1 MRKKLLTL
9 GCLICAILFGC
20 CCGYIFWYF
29 NSEKENG
36 EIYEELQERV
46 ETTPTAAPTVT
57 DVPVTEQPEPAEEI
71 PIDFAA
77 LQEVNP
83 DIYAWIRIEG
93 TNIDYPVVQ
102 SSTDDSYYLNHTIE
116 GKEGYP
122 GSIYTESV
130 NSKDFSDFN
139 TILYGHNMRDGSMFQ
154 NLHNYEDS
162 AYMAEHPEVIIYTPD
177 HVYRYQIFAAVTY
190 SDVHLY
196 HEFDYTTESG
206 RQAFLDSI
214 LSSRGM
220 SDTIRDDV
228 PVSADDKFLTLS
240 TCIGGQSDKRL
251 IVEAV
256 LQSE

>member
-1 MRKKLLTL
+1 MFGWITYRNYRTQKELE
-9 GCLICAILFGC
+9 AIS
-20 CCGYIFWYF
+20 
-29 NSEKENG
+29 NSDFTQRDG
-36 EIYEELQERV
+36 EEPDLPEGIRHGDDIDFDQLQEIND
-46 ETTPTAAPTVT
+46 E
-57 DVPVTEQPEPAEEI
+57 
-71 PIDFAA
+71 
-77 LQEVNP
+77 
-83 DIYAWIRIEG
+83 IYAWIYIPD
-93 TNIDYPVVQ
+93 TKIDYPVAQ
-102 SSTDDSYYLNHTIE
+102 NEEDDAHYLNYNYKNE
-116 GKEGYP
+116 PEFAGC
-122 GSIYTESV
+122 IYTEKY
-130 NSKDFSDFN
+130 NKKDFTDPN
-139 TILYGHNMRDGSMFQ
+139 TVMYGHNMRNGSMFQ

-196 HEFDYTTESG
+196 HAFDYTTESG

-240 TCIGGQSDKRL
+240 TCIGGQADKRL

>member
-36 EIYEELQERV
+36 EIYEELQERA

-57 DVPVTEQPEPAEEI
+57 DVPVIEQPEPAEEI

-154 NLHNYEDS
+154 NLHNYEES

-196 HEFDYTTESG
+196 HAFDYTTESG

-240 TCIGGQSDKRL
+240 TCIGGQADKRL

>member
-1 MRKKLLTL
+1 MRKKMLTL

-20 CCGYIFWYF
+20 CCGYIIWYF

-36 EIYEELQERV
+36 KIYEELQESA

-77 LQEVNP
+77 MQEVNP

-220 SDTIRDDV
+220 ADTIRDDV
-228 PVSADDKFLTLS
+228 PVSAADKFLTLS

>member
-36 EIYEELQERV
+36 EIYEELQERA

-93 TNIDYPVVQ
+93 TNIDYPVGQ

-122 GSIYTESV
+122 G
-130 NSKDFSDFN
+130 
-139 TILYGHNMRDGSMFQ
+139 
-154 NLHNYEDS
+154 
-162 AYMAEHPEVIIYTPD
+162 
-177 HVYRYQIFAAVTY
+177 
-190 SDVHLY
+190 
-196 HEFDYTTESG
+196 
-206 RQAFLDSI
+206 
-214 LSSRGM
+214 
-220 SDTIRDDV
+220 
-228 PVSADDKFLTLS
+228 
-240 TCIGGQSDKRL
+240 
-251 IVEAV
+251 
-256 LQSE
+256 